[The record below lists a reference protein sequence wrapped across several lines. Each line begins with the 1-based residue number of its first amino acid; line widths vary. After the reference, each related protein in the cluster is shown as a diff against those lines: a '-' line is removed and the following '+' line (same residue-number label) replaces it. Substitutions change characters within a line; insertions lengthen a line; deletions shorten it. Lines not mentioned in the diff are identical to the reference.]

1 MLDTIELKG
10 RLRGVKEWSDG
21 FEELK
26 AIEHS
31 FVLDFGDLQDPIS
44 AYTDTPREK
53 VSAFQNRAISTTD
66 ANVSSG

>member
-31 FVLDFGDLQDPIS
+31 FVLDFGDLQEPIS

-53 VSAFQNRAISTTD
+53 VSTS
-66 ANVSSG
+66 